1 MTAARQSSA
10 TRLKTQTTPLI
21 TLYGIKNCDSV
32 KKARLWLAQNTLDYT
47 FHDFR
52 VQGLAPALLDAWLRE
67 IGWERLLNRRG
78 MTWRQLPET
87 LKAKVDVNAARG
99 LMLAHPTL
107 IKRPVLAFAGSHLV
121 GFADATYRE
130 FFSQHGS
137 D

>member
-1 MTAARQSSA
+1 M
-10 TRLKTQTTPLI
+10 I

-32 KKARLWLAQNTLDYT
+32 KKARLWLAQNALDYT

-52 VQGLAPALLDAWLRE
+52 AQGLAPALLDTWLHE

-78 MTWRQLPET
+78 TTWRELSEAS
-87 LKAKVDVNAARG
+87 KAEVDGNAARG

-107 IKRPVLAFAGSHLV
+107 IKRPVLALESVHLV

-130 FFSQHGS
+130 FFSQHGKLTGTKQER
-137 D
+137 